1 MIRFYLRLFESR
13 LGAHA
18 QGVFENIYGIGSRHT
33 AQIASN
39 GVKISVVVEV
49 SQYQVEDVR
58 GAGLTQAMG
67 EVREEEEEVED
78 EEEEEEEC
86 NKRESSEE
94 KDEEE
99 DEEEDG
105 EEEEEEYEEVR
116 RLECCY

>member
-94 KDEEE
+94 KGEEE
-99 DEEEDG
+99 DEKKTGKKKRKNTRKLED
-105 EEEEEEYEEVR
+105 
-116 RLECCY
+116 